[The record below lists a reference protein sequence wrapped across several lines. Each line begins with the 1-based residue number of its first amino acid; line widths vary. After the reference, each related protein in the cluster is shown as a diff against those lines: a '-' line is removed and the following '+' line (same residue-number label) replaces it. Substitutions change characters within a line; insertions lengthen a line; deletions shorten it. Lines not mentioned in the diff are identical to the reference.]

1 MGISSSAVAEGKVIA
16 IVGAECTGKT
26 TLAGALQRALLARGH
41 RVALVGEYLREFCA
55 REGRTPHA
63 AEQPMIA
70 REQSARIT
78 IAAAAHDLVVA
89 DTTALMT
96 AVYSHHLFGDR
107 TLLDDAIQQQARCH
121 LTLLTTLDL
130 PWVADGLQR
139 DGAHVRGPV
148 EAALRAALLD
158 AGLSFAVIAGI
169 GDARTSAALAAVQ
182 SALRPP
188 PLPGATR
195 WRHLCALCGDPDCE
209 RHLLAR

>member
-1 MGISSSAVAEGKVIA
+1 VAEGRVIA
-16 IVGAECTGKT
+16 IVGAESTGKT
-26 TLAGALQRALLARGH
+26 TLAGALQRALLAQGH

-55 REGRTPHA
+55 RERRTPRA
-63 AEQPMIA
+63 AEQAMIA
-70 REQSARIT
+70 HEQSARIAV
-78 IAAAAHDLVVA
+78 AAAAHDLVIA

-96 AVYSHHLFGDR
+96 AVYSNHLFGDR
-107 TLLDDAIQQQARCH
+107 RLLDDAIRQQARCH

-139 DGAHVRGPV
+139 DGAHVREPV

-158 AGLSFAVIAGI
+158 SGLSFAVIAGI
-169 GDARTSAALAAVQ
+169 GDARTGAALAAVR
-182 SALRPP
+182 SALRSRPA
-188 PLPGATR
+188 LGAAR